1 MPTPSDMMDTHSQ
14 YSSCETL
21 DSHKSSETDEKND
34 VNGNGNVNV
43 NGRPSRKVKIIIYI
57 LVE

>member
-21 DSHKSSETDEKND
+21 DSHKSSETDEKNSD
-34 VNGNGNVNV
+34 VNGNGN
-43 NGRPSRKVKIIIYI
+43 RPNRKVNC
-57 LVE
+57 VAD

>member
-34 VNGNGNVNV
+34 VNGNG
-43 NGRPSRKVKIIIYI
+43 RPSRKVKELLLMIMIICFND
-57 LVE
+57 

>member
-34 VNGNGNVNV
+34 VNGNGNVN
-43 NGRPSRKVKIIIYI
+43 GRPSRKVKIIIYI